1 MFIFKIFI
9 FIKTTHYN
17 RIYNMF
23 NTQGQYIDNPPKSE
37 LEKLTYAN
45 NIHKSIQ
52 HKVKTFI
59 KPDIK
64 LLDIVEFIEHNIETE
79 LPNQVNKGKAFPV
92 GVSVNNCAAHFTC
105 HEKCEKILK
114 KDDLI
119 SIDYGVHYDG
129 NIIDSAFTFSLDNKY
144 DELLQVSREATELGI
159 KNLNIDVYIPDWG
172 KEINEFV
179 SSKEITIDGKV
190 YPLKTITQLTGH
202 NIKPWVIHGG
212 TYLPSFKFN
221 YPKRVTEDVYAVEIF
236 VTTGNDK
243 IRYDKDDNSHFTM
256 EKYVP
261 TKLSKVNKFQKDIQK
276 RFKTL
281 PFCDRWLSDIN
292 SYQSMLN
299 ILVKKNIVKTYPP
312 IYDEENSYVSQFEN
326 TIYLKDNKKIIFG

>member
-1 MFIFKIFI
+1 
-9 FIKTTHYN
+9 
-17 RIYNMF
+17 MF
-23 NTQGQYIDNPPKSE
+23 NTQGIYVNNPPKTE
-37 LEKLTYAN
+37 LEKLTHAS
-45 NIHKSIQ
+45 NIHRN
-52 HKVKTFI
+52 VKNKLLTYI
-59 KPDIK
+59 KPEMK
-64 LLDIVEFIEHNIETE
+64 LLDIVKFIENNIEEE

-105 HEKCEKILK
+105 HENCNKILK

-144 DELLQVSREATELGI
+144 DELLQYSREVTDLGI
-159 KNLNIDVYIPDWG
+159 KNLNIDVYLPDWG

-179 SSKEITIDGKV
+179 TSKEITIDGKI

-212 TYLPSFKFN
+212 TYLPSFNFN
-221 YPKRVTEDVYAVEIF
+221 YPKRITEDVYAVEIF

-243 IRYDKDDNSHFTM
+243 IIYDIDDNSHFTM

-261 TKLSKVNKFQKDIQK
+261 TKLSRVNKFQKEIQK

-281 PFCDRWLSDIN
+281 PFCDRWVSDVEHYK
-292 SYQSMLN
+292 SLLN
-299 ILVKKNIVKTYPP
+299 ILVKKNIVKSYPP
-312 IYDEENSYVSQFEN
+312 VYDEKGAYVSQFEN
-326 TIYLKDNKKIIFG
+326 TVYLKNDKKVIFG